1 MGRRPIFSNENE
13 KAHDPQKPFE
23 TPDDA
28 LLDFLFF
35 DKQKFSA
42 SWFRSKAPVIHQ
54 RTQMRSPLNTNAHPA
69 PSFHKVFWDLGVKL
83 STTSSD
89 DPKFHCVF

>member
-23 TPDDA
+23 TPDNA

-54 RTQMRSPLNTNAHPA
+54 RTQMRPPPVLHTQP
-69 PSFHKVFWDLGVKL
+69 PPFKEVFWDLGVKIFK
-83 STTSSD
+83 
-89 DPKFHCVF
+89 P